1 MRYFNKMLTY
11 RQHVETTALKNKQG
25 FVSPRGYGCKGQHHL
40 FTQYQSVVLI
50 VMDHGLDLTAVSQT
64 NLLKLDKVQ
73 NEAKRATKIQDYII
87 ISSEKL
93 KDTPSE
99 TMLFSGRKR

>member
-1 MRYFNKMLTY
+1 
-11 RQHVETTALKNKQG
+11 
-25 FVSPRGYGCKGQHHL
+25 
-40 FTQYQSVVLI
+40 
-50 VMDHGLDLTAVSQT
+50 MDHGLVLTAMSQT
-64 NLLKLDKVQ
+64 NLLKLDKMQ

-93 KDTPSE
+93 KDTPTE